1 MAQYDR
7 LTVYNIMMED
17 GLVPLFYNK
26 NIEETKKIAGALVNG
41 GSHLLEFTNRGNFA
55 LDVFTKLIKFSMKE
69 YPELIIGAGSII
81 DAPTA
86 ALYITRGANF
96 IVGPSFDKET
106 ALLCN
111 KRKIA
116 YIPGTATA
124 NEISL
129 AEEYGAEIVK
139 IFPGSTI
146 GGSAFVKNI
155 LGPMPW
161 SKLMPTGGV
170 TADEKNIKD
179 WFESGVVCIG
189 MGSKLVRKEWVSKEK
204 YGEIS
209 KLTSEVLKIIKNVKN
224 KLADSKN

>member
-1 MAQYDR
+1 MAQFDR
-7 LTVYNIMMED
+7 ITVYNVMMED

-26 NIEETKKIAGALVNG
+26 DIEKTKKVTGALVRG
-41 GSHLLEFTNRGNFA
+41 GSRLLEFTNRGDFA
-55 LDVFTKLIKFSMKE
+55 IDVFDELIKFSIKE
-69 YPELIIGAGSII
+69 YPDLIMGVGSVI

-86 ALYITRGANF
+86 ALYIARGANF

-111 KRKIA
+111 KRKVA
-116 YIPGTATA
+116 YIPGAATA

-146 GGSAFVKNI
+146 GGPSFVKNI

-161 SKLMPTGGV
+161 LKLMPTGGV
-170 TADEKNIKD
+170 TAEESNIRA
-179 WFESGVVCIG
+179 WFEAGVACIG
-189 MGSKLVRKEWVSKEK
+189 MGSKLVSKKWVSEEK
-204 YGEIS
+204 YDEIS
-209 KLTSEVLKIIKNVKN
+209 ALTSEILKIIKNIRK
-224 KLADSKN
+224 K